1 MSDIQSR
8 ALAAA
13 ISRERE
19 ASRDW
24 SKAAKEYRKRI
35 AELEKCVEHRQ
46 DILEIQEARIE
57 ELEAENQRLK
67 NVYAEIRNT
76 AAHYMVSQGCGCCEG
91 AEHGDYEDALC
102 GLLEFPR
109 HKDDSGFDYYKV
121 SKEALLG
128 GGENEV

>member
-35 AELEKCVEHRQ
+35 AELEKYR
-46 DILEIQEARIE
+46 DILESEVIQRTDRIA
-57 ELEAENQRLK
+57 ELEGALK
-67 NVYAEIRNT
+67 ECKAKAYSLRTVESIVDR
-76 AAHYMVSQGCGCCEG
+76 
-91 AEHGDYEDALC
+91 
-102 GLLEFPR
+102 
-109 HKDDSGFDYYKV
+109 
-121 SKEALLG
+121 ALLG
-128 GGENEV
+128 GGDG